1 MSVKDPEPQPPKYIS
16 LGESEYNGRK
26 FYGDG
31 MGCNGH
37 ADMRAEVTYL
47 RDWQARAQRE
57 LKSLRA
63 FWSGVNEALNSGD
76 GSYRP

>member
-1 MSVKDPEPQPPKYIS
+1 MMIKDPEPKPPTFIS

-37 ADMRAEVTYL
+37 ADMRAELTYV
-47 RDWQARAQRE
+47 RDWKAWAERMMMSA
-57 LKSLRA
+57 
-63 FWSGVNEALNSGD
+63 D
-76 GSYRP
+76 